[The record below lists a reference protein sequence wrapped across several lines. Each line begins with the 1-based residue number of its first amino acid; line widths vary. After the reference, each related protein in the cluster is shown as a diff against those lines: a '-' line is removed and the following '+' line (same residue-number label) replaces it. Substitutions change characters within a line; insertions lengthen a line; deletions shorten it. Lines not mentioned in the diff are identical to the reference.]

1 MHKAKPGE
9 VVEDRSLEL
18 GPRSLAIVILDA
30 QPHLAVT
37 LARDPP
43 DVERIDDVP
52 EMKVAGGSGRE
63 ASNHVPIRIARAP
76 LEPRN
81 PPFDAGRPS
90 PGTTFA
96 YIGVAAMIL
105 VSLVFL
111 FVYLFGAYA
120 YGAATLLSVR
130 RISPVWGGP
139 NREFDPAIGARI
151 DKAGLALFV
160 ISAIW
165 FVLHALIEFRNL
177 TGSTE
182 RSLLDLGTFIVFLFP
197 PVIMH
202 TVYLEA
208 QCDGTSVPR
217 VYGWLLALMYALSP
231 PLAIYLTL
239 SMFGVVPRPDPLGP
253 WIGALIGGLF
263 TVTSMYSSAL
273 MLRMPRRERS
283 PDQLR
288 LRYVMIFLFIALS
301 GVFIALIFM
310 REESLLIGILDRVT
324 RSAPIFFLIA
334 SVYYESRFDFYDLVV
349 KRAVIIMLSIVVVGL
364 YLAVALQWMDRVP
377 AGPSRPWLLAV
388 ALAPLAM
395 VMPWLLARV
404 EQWLDRMWL
413 GREFTPVEAV
423 THMLGAMQPA
433 TDERTLIEAV
443 EARLGEIFGARMA
456 VLVGSRAVL
465 EPAAQTEV
473 KLTSPVSGAILRI
486 AVIKD
491 PSTRRFLSED
501 LRLLR
506 LLGGVFGFML
516 ENIRL
521 QRKRIEQEQVAQELR
536 VQSSKSE
543 LKALRAQINPHFL
556 FNALNAIASLIHTD
570 PARADEVVEQLAEV
584 FRYTLRRSDS
594 EWAPLDQELTF
605 ARAYLDVEQAR
616 FGQRL
621 SVTMDSDHRLPAP
634 VIPSMLLQT
643 LIENAV
649 KHGVSQ
655 AREAGRIDVI
665 ARTTADQV
673 TLEVRNTGPA
683 ASASNAASVGEGFG
697 LHSVRERLHGHFGE
711 RASFTLSRD
720 EAAGVTVA
728 RIAMPHVKVAA

>member
-1 MHKAKPGE
+1 M
-9 VVEDRSLEL
+9 L
-18 GPRSLAIVILDA
+18 
-30 QPHLAVT
+30 
-37 LARDPP
+37 
-43 DVERIDDVP
+43 
-52 EMKVAGGSGRE
+52 
-63 ASNHVPIRIARAP
+63 
-76 LEPRN
+76 
-81 PPFDAGRPS
+81 
-90 PGTTFA
+90 
-96 YIGVAAMIL
+96 L

-120 YGAATLLSVR
+120 YGAASLLSVR
-130 RISPVWGGP
+130 NISPVWGGP
-139 NREFDPAIGARI
+139 NRNYDAAIGARI

-160 ISAIW
+160 ISAVW

-177 TGSTE
+177 TGNTE
-182 RSLLDLGTFIVFLFP
+182 RGILDLGTFIVFLFP

-208 QCDGTSVPR
+208 QCDGTTVPR
-217 VYGWLLALMYALSP
+217 VYAWLLAAMYVVSP

-239 SMFGVVPRPDPLGP
+239 SVFGLAPRFEPFGA
-253 WIGALIGGLF
+253 WIGATIGVLF
-263 TVTSMYSSAL
+263 TLTSLYSSSL

-288 LRYVMIFLFIALS
+288 LRSVMIVLFIALS

-310 REESLLIGILDRVT
+310 REESLLINILDRIT

-349 KRAVIIMLSIVVVGL
+349 KRAVLIMLSIVVAGL

-377 AGPSRPWLLAV
+377 AGASRPWLLAV
-388 ALAPLAM
+388 ALAPMAM
-395 VMPWLLARV
+395 VMPWLIGRV
-404 EQWLDRMWL
+404 EGWLDRIWL

-433 TDERTLIEAV
+433 TDERTLIEAA
-443 EARLGEIFGARMA
+443 EGRLAEIFGARME
-456 VLVGSRAVL
+456 VLVGARAVL
-465 EPAAQTEV
+465 EPVAPTEV

-486 AVIKD
+486 AAIKD
-491 PSTRRFLSED
+491 ARARRFLSED
-501 LRLLR
+501 LALLR

-521 QRKRIEQEQVAQELR
+521 QRRRIEQEHVAQELR

-594 EWAPLDQELTF
+594 EWAPLDQELAF

-616 FGQRL
+616 FGPRL
-621 SVTMDSDHRLPAP
+621 AVAIESDHTVPAP
-634 VIPSMLLQT
+634 LVPSMLLQT

-655 AREAGRIDVI
+655 AREAGRIEVV
-665 ARTTADQV
+665 AGTTADEV
-673 TLEVRNTGPA
+673 RLEVRNTGPHSTRVSTDA
-683 ASASNAASVGEGFG
+683 AARSGQAGRDGEGFG
-697 LHSVRERLHGHFGE
+697 LHSVRERLKGHFGD
-711 RASFTLSRD
+711 RATFTLTRD
-720 EAAGVTVA
+720 HGLGLTVA
-728 RIAMPHVKVAA
+728 RITMPHVKVAA